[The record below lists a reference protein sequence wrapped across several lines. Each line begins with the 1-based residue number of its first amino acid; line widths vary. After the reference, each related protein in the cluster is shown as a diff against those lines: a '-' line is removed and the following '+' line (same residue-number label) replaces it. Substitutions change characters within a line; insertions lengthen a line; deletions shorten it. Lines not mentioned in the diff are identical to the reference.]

1 VINFN
6 TVRVG
11 LWARALRGC
20 VASVRSLKTNW
31 RSCGTLSRG
40 WTGHGYVDR
49 GVSGAKDRRPFRL
62 TRRRHRC
69 HHTGGKTSNTHPGRD
84 RGVRTSPNRGTGQ
97 GRPAVWQD
105 ARKAAWKATEG
116 ASDGGD
122 ARSGADL
129 GRIEEYGS
137 PLD

>member
-1 VINFN
+1 MHILGAIAEFE
-6 TVRVG
+6 RPRI
-11 LWARALRGC
+11 AERGQ
-20 VASVRSLKTNW
+20 
-31 RSCGTLSRG
+31 
-40 WTGHGYVDR
+40 
-49 GVSGAKDRRPFRL
+49 
-62 TRRRHRC
+62 
-69 HHTGGKTSNTHPGRD
+69 
-84 RGVRTSPNRGTGQ
+84 SP
-97 GRPAVWQD
+97 PAVWQD